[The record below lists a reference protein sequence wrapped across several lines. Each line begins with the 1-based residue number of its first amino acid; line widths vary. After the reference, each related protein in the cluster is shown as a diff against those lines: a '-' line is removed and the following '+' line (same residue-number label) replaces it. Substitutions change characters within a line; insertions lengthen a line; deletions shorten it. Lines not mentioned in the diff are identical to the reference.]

1 MVVVFA
7 LFGGDPGEV
16 AFVVVVVSGVAQ
28 LVFRRVF
35 EDHAGGSLQVVDGDV
50 LLTAPGV
57 FDGLGGEPAVVD
69 VAEGPFA
76 GDDHGDEPVVFVV
89 DVTVGF
95 AFGAGV
101 AVFQAVGPVAVAGGF
116 FEVAGVDADAGQ
128 LVEVVVAAGLA
139 QSLDVGGGVVAVA
152 VAPRGL
158 AVAAVLVVV
167 VVVVVDHFHRVG
179 GGFVAIQC
187 CPDQPVGGIVV
198 VFCFFFS
205 GVDDSAPVAV
215 GIVVVAALCGAGS
228 GLFDFCLQAVVFVV
242 MVAGLPPLWILD
254 LQQVVAVVVTVG
266 GFALVG
272 VYAADQAHVVAAEP
286 VEVVV
291 DRVQS
296 DNAAGV
302 SAFVAVCFPGGS
314 LFFGTGVV
322 FCEGFPGAD
331 PQAVPA
337 PVPLPAFAVPAPVDP
352 DMASEHFDPQVFVV
366 FEVVAGAVVG
376 LGVVAG
382 DAAHRQCRRTRRQGE
397 ECAGGQQ
404 SGQCSG

>member
-35 EDHAGGSLQVVDGDV
+35 EDHAGRSLQVVDGDV

-57 FDGLGGEPAVVD
+57 FDGSGGKPAVVD

-89 DVTVGF
+89 DVTIGF
-95 AFGAGV
+95 AFGACV

-116 FEVAGVDADAGQ
+116 FEVAGVDADAFQ

-139 QSLDVGGGVVAVA
+139 QFPDVGGGVVA

-158 AVAAVLVVV
+158 AVAGVLVVV

-179 GGFVAIQC
+179 VVFVAIQC

-205 GVDDSAPVAV
+205 GVDDLAPVAV
-215 GIVVVAALCGAGS
+215 GIVVVAALCGAG
-228 GLFDFCLQAVVFVV
+228 LFDFCLQAVVFVV
-242 MVAGLPPLWILD
+242 TVAGLPPLWVFD

-272 VYAADQAHVVAAEP
+272 VYAADQAVVSVVGVACLLLVGIGLAE
-286 VEVVV
+286 E
-291 DRVQS
+291 
-296 DNAAGV
+296 
-302 SAFVAVCFPGGS
+302 
-314 LFFGTGVV
+314 
-322 FCEGFPGAD
+322 
-331 PQAVPA
+331 
-337 PVPLPAFAVPAPVDP
+337 
-352 DMASEHFDPQVFVV
+352 
-366 FEVVAGAVVG
+366 VAGDVVLVTPVVLAVVG
-376 LGVVAG
+376 LLLVADEAVAVAVAERFFVARVVDAGKLVFLVVVAG
-382 DAAHRQCRRTRRQGE
+382 FMAFAIGGFAQPSLFVVLAVVGGGCRRR
-397 ECAGGQQ
+397 
-404 SGQCSG
+404 

>member
-1 MVVVFA
+1 M
-7 LFGGDPGEV
+7 
-16 AFVVVVVSGVAQ
+16 
-28 LVFRRVF
+28 
-35 EDHAGGSLQVVDGDV
+35 QVVDGDV

-152 VAPRGL
+152 PRGL

-242 MVAGLPPLWILD
+242 TVAGLPPLWILD

-272 VYAADQAHVVAAEP
+272 VYAADQAVVSVVGVACLLLVGIGLAE
-286 VEVVV
+286 EVAGDVV
-291 DRVQS
+291 LV
-296 DNAAGV
+296 
-302 SAFVAVCFPGGS
+302 
-314 LFFGTGVV
+314 
-322 FCEGFPGAD
+322 
-331 PQAVPA
+331 A
-337 PVPLPAFAVPAPVDP
+337 PVVL
-352 DMASEHFDPQVFVV
+352 
-366 FEVVAGAVVG
+366 AVVG
-376 LGVVAG
+376 LLLVAGEAVAVAVAERFFVARVVDAGKLVFLVVVAG
-382 DAAHRQCRRTRRQGE
+382 FMAFAIGGFAEPSLFVVLAVVGGGCRRR
-397 ECAGGQQ
+397 
-404 SGQCSG
+404 